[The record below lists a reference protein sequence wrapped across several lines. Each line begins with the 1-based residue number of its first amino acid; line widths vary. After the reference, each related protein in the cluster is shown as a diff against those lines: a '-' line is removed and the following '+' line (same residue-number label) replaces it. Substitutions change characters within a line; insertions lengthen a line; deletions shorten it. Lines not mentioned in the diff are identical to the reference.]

1 MKVIIE
7 SLAKKCLDDIFRYN
21 FQYSSKNAIATD
33 MSIMQNIENLKFF
46 SLYR

>member
-21 FQYSSKNAIATD
+21 FQYSSKNAKVTNI
-33 MSIMQNIENLKFF
+33 SIM
-46 SLYR
+46 